1 VILKR
6 VRTFLCIEILKWK
19 RDNNNQDANEFS
31 IKMFKIMFTLA
42 ALSADEENSV
52 IKFDIFTFIIYTE
65 TVRDSIWEEMWKNT
79 IYAKLTVL
87 TANET

>member
-1 VILKR
+1 VTLKR

-19 RDNNNQDANEFS
+19 RDNNNQDVNEFS
-31 IKMFKIMFTLA
+31 IKMFKIIFALVT
-42 ALSADEENSV
+42 LSADKENSV
-52 IKFDIFTFIIYTE
+52 IIFNIFTFIIYTE
-65 TVRDSIWEEMWKNT
+65 AVKDSIWKEMWKNT